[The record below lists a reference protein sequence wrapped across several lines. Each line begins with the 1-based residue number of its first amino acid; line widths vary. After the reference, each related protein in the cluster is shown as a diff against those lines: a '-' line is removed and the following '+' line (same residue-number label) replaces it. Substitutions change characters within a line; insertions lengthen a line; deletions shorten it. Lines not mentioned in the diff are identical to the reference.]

1 MKEQVQKGLGQVRG
15 MKNRKGEIKEKLS
28 MVCFSEAEGKSQK
41 GQNGENLEQNEGWKQ
56 VLSREELKGRQ
67 VKKREQMN
75 GTVQEHH

>member
-1 MKEQVQKGLGQVRG
+1 
-15 MKNRKGEIKEKLS
+15 